1 MSLFLSPSLSPSKDI
16 LTLYFPNK
24 MGLNLSNLSALQMSK
39 EKKRLVYLVLVS
51 CLVELGYIIYML
63 VDVST

>member
-1 MSLFLSPSLSPSKDI
+1 
-16 LTLYFPNK
+16 